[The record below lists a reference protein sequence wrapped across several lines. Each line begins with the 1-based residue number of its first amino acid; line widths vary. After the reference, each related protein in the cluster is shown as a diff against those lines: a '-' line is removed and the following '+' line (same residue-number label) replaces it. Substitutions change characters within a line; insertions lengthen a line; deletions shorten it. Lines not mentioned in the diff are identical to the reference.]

1 MASTGVDG
9 SQYNIAPT
17 GVNALLPPTVLN
29 TSTSATIG
37 NGDDAILTSPVLPAG
52 TYFVGA
58 NFQVSSTTTFAN
70 TDTIFFAI
78 TNTALT
84 LTVYPE
90 TLLTGYNQ
98 FGSSPALMA
107 AAVTGVLVLPT
118 SQTISWGMNST
129 FGTPSGKTGFVGNAF
144 YQRIA

>member
-1 MASTGVDG
+1 MTSLSTAYVV
-9 SQYNIAPT
+9 APT
-17 GVNALLPPTVLN
+17 AVDSFAPPTMVN

-37 NGDDAILTSPVLPAG
+37 NGDDALLTSPLLPAG
-52 TYFVGA
+52 TYFVGG
-58 NFQVSSTTTFAN
+58 NFQVSSTTTFGN
-70 TDTIFFAI
+70 TDAIFFAI

-98 FGSSPALMA
+98 FGSTPAIMA
-107 AAVTGVLVLPT
+107 AAVSGVLVLPT
-118 SQTISWGMNST
+118 SQTITWGMNST

-144 YQRIA
+144 FQRIA